1 MTIRKRKGT
10 GNKPAPIHTHT
21 YLNRIENACLL
32 LFTAFLALFIGGYIL
47 HNEPMTYLGL
57 GLGIAGIIIQTIINT
72 EEE

>member
-1 MTIRKRKGT
+1 MKDKRKGT
-10 GNKPAPIHTHT
+10 GNKPAPIRTHT

-32 LFTAFLALFIGGYIL
+32 LFTAFLALFIGGYYF

-57 GLGIAGIIIQTIINT
+57 GLGIAGALIQTTINI

>member
-1 MTIRKRKGT
+1 MNRKIRKGT
-10 GNKPAPIHTHT
+10 GRACTNSHTHT

-32 LFTAFLALFIGGYIL
+32 LFTAFLALFIGGYII